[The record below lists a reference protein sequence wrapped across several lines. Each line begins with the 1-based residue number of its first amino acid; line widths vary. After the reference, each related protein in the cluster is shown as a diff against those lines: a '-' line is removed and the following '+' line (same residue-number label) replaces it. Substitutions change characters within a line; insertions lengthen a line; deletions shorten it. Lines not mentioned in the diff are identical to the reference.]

1 MGLKGD
7 IHSEAKTDSTGQFPP
22 PNNREDMSL
31 EIMVIGHF
39 FLGGIP
45 SLTNKMWYIE
55 PPLFL
60 YLELAQDPEM
70 EIIPEASFNGE
81 NL

>member
-1 MGLKGD
+1 
-7 IHSEAKTDSTGQFPP
+7 
-22 PNNREDMSL
+22 MSL

-60 YLELAQDPEM
+60 CLELAQDPEM
-70 EIIPEASFNGE
+70 EIIPEAPLDGE